1 MYMDCR
7 IVPSPS
13 VPGGSL
19 KRMEQDNESSDAPA
33 VDQQDVELFDLLRLN
48 LVPGIGPRMQRSLLD
63 RFDTAG
69 AVLSANINELR
80 QAPRIGAKLAQAIA
94 QSDNTDAAQREW
106 DRCEQL
112 GIRLIGRHH
121 DAYPRMLTE
130 IFAPPNVLY
139 CRGNI
144 EPRDE
149 LAVGIVG
156 SRRCTHYGRQQAER
170 LAGALARAGMTVISR
185 LARGIDAVAHRAA
198 LAAGGRTIAVMASG
212 VKTIYPPEHA
222 ELAEQ
227 VAQQGAV
234 VSECSL
240 EQQPTPGLFP
250 QRNRI
255 ISGMS
260 LGVIIIEAS
269 RNSGALHTA
278 RHAMEQG
285 REVLAVPGRVDSL
298 ASEGCHDLIRDG
310 VGLVRNVDDVLEA
323 LGPLI
328 EPLRVD
334 ATETVHSPRE
344 LTLNDQERAILNL
357 VTIDSQ
363 HIDELL
369 RSTAIEAS
377 RVLSTLTVLEM
388 KRMVRRLPGGYYVR
402 AN

>member
-1 MYMDCR
+1 M
-7 IVPSPS
+7 
-13 VPGGSL
+13 
-19 KRMEQDNESSDAPA
+19 RMNRENQNHEAPA
-33 VDQQDVELFDLLRLN
+33 VDEGHVELQDTELFDLMRLN

-69 AVLSANINELR
+69 AVLSARINELR
-80 QAPRIGAKLAQAIA
+80 QAPGIGPKLAQTIA
-94 QSDNTDAAQREW
+94 QADNTEAARREW
-106 DRCEQL
+106 ERCEQL
-112 GIRLIGRHH
+112 GIQLIGRHH

-130 IFAPPNVLY
+130 IFAPPSLLY
-139 CRGNI
+139 CRGTI
-144 EPRDE
+144 DPRDE
-149 LAVGIVG
+149 LGIAIVG

-170 LAGALARAGMTVISR
+170 LASSLARAGMTVISG

-212 VKTIYPPEHA
+212 VQTIYPPEHD

-227 VAQQGAV
+227 ISRQGAV
-234 VSECSL
+234 VSESSL
-240 EQQPTPGLFP
+240 AQQPTPGLFP

-260 LGVIIIEAS
+260 LGVIIVEAS

-310 VGLVRNVDDVLEA
+310 VALVRNVDDVLEA

-328 EPLRVD
+328 EPLQIGD
-334 ATETVHSPRE
+334 SATVHSPRE

-357 VTIDSQ
+357 VTTDSQ

-369 RSTAIEAS
+369 RATAIEAS
-377 RVLSTLTVLEM
+377 RVMSTLTVLEM

-402 AN
+402 AT

>member
-1 MYMDCR
+1 M
-7 IVPSPS
+7 
-13 VPGGSL
+13 
-19 KRMEQDNESSDAPA
+19 
-33 VDQQDVELFDLLRLN
+33 RLN

-80 QAPRIGAKLAQAIA
+80 QAPGIGAKLAQAIA

-106 DRCEQL
+106 DRCEQS

-130 IFAPPNVLY
+130 IFAPPNLLY
-139 CRGNI
+139 CRGTI

-149 LAVGIVG
+149 LAIGIVG

-170 LAGALARAGMTVISR
+170 LAG
-185 LARGIDAVAHRAA
+185 A

-222 ELAEQ
+222 VLAEQ
-227 VAQQGAV
+227 VSQQGAV

-328 EPLRVD
+328 EPLQVD

-344 LTLNDQERAILNL
+344 VTLNDQERAILNL